1 MTTVA
6 TGASGVLIAIK
17 QELDLTDEEL
27 ARATGAGVRTIR
39 RLLSEE
45 ERPKR
50 TRLEERID
58 DLRTI
63 AQILREAYSAAATRS
78 WLMARN
84 RLLGFERPIDRL
96 AGGDFTAVREAA
108 EAFVDGDYT

>member
-1 MTTVA
+1 MATVA
-6 TGASGVLIAIK
+6 AGASGVLIAIK
-17 QELDLTDEEL
+17 REFHLTDEEL

-63 AQILREAYSAAATRS
+63 AQILREAYSAEATRS

-84 RLLGFERPIDRL
+84 RLLGFDRPIDRL
-96 AGGDFTAVREAA
+96 GHGDFAAVREAA

>member
-1 MTTVA
+1 MTTVVS
-6 TGASGVLIAIK
+6 GAAGVLIALK
-17 QELDLTDEEL
+17 RDLDLTDEEL

-39 RLLSEE
+39 RLLSED

-63 AQILREAYSAAATRS
+63 AEILREVYSAEATRS

-84 RLLGFERPIDRL
+84 RPLEFDRPIDRL
-96 AGGDFTAVREAA
+96 AGSDFAVVRDAA

>member
-6 TGASGVLIAIK
+6 TGAPGVLIAIK
-17 QELDLTDEEL
+17 RELHLTDEEL

-39 RLLSEE
+39 RLLSEGD
-45 ERPKR
+45 RPKR

-58 DLRTI
+58 DLRTV
-63 AQILREAYSAAATRS
+63 AQILREAYSAEATRS

-84 RLLGFERPIDRL
+84 RLLGFDRPIDRL
-96 AGGDFTAVREAA
+96 GHGDFAAVRETA